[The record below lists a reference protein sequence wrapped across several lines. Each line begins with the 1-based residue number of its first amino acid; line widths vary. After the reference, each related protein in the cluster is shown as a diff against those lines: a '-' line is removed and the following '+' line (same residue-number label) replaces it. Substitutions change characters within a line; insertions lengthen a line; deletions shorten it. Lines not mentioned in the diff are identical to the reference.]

1 MKSNSGDVTRINSTF
16 QKPWWNRPLWGE
28 QSMWERLTS
37 VFIREIIPESSI
49 FLHDRALAKI
59 QKITPLIEGLYD
71 DKFGHPEFILLL
83 KIRAAFNRNLGEYQG
98 LKEKSEML
106 QAALEA
112 KDSFLNIEETE
123 FQYRSYTQQIFYE
136 EIFKLL
142 ESLEQQTISDDFDQ
156 AVQELTESTVQKLKT
171 EEGAQAIRAYSKEL
185 QNLSSGHKL
194 ALRLLYLFKRY
205 QLADFSILRKI
216 SDLVLTFTKKE
227 LHNSKQ
233 IFIEIKLNYSIFEK
247 MGKIIGITGK
257 KNNPDTY
264 TKIIRYI
271 ALMEKHKDSYSQ
283 FKRLLSHLKEWKEP
297 YDHLAT
303 LREEYPSKVYKIPK
317 TFREKVPG
325 IEMYER
331 YQSSLSLLD
340 ES

>member
-1 MKSNSGDVTRINSTF
+1 MKSNSGDVTQINSTF
-16 QKPWWNRPLWGE
+16 QKPWWNRPLWGN

-37 VFIREIIPESSI
+37 VFIRETIPESNI
-49 FLHDRALAKI
+49 FLHDRALAKL

-71 DKFGHPEFILLL
+71 EKFGQPEFILLL
-83 KIRAAFNRNLGEYQG
+83 KIRAALNQSSGEYHG

-112 KDSFLNIEETE
+112 KDSFLKVESTE
-123 FQYRSYTQQIFYE
+123 FQYRSYSQQNFYQ

-142 ESLEQQTISDDFDQ
+142 ESLEQQTISEEFGQ
-156 AVQELTESTVQKLKT
+156 AVETLAERTVQNLKT
-171 EEGAQAIRAYSKEL
+171 KEGAQAIRAYSKEL
-185 QNLSSGHKL
+185 QNLSSRHRL

-205 QLADFSILRKI
+205 QLADFSILQKI
-216 SDLVLTFTKKE
+216 SDLVLTFSKKE
-227 LHNSKQ
+227 LHHSKQ

-247 MGKIIGITGK
+247 LGTIIGITSQ

-283 FKRLLSHLKEWKEP
+283 FKRLLYHLKEWKKP
-297 YDHLAT
+297 YEHLAT
-303 LREEYPSKVYKIPK
+303 LRDEYPSKVYKIPK